1 MSEFDKASDTFV
13 TWLKENGATVAD
25 SIAIKDFRSQNAGR
39 GVVAVKDIKE
49 GDLLFS
55 LPRKVLLSEET
66 SELANIPDVKEKLQQ
81 LDGWSP
87 LILCMMYES
96 QREQSFWKPY
106 FDILPKEFS
115 TPMFWDQKDLEE
127 LASTSVIDKI
137 GKEDAET
144 LYKETLLP
152 IIKSHPDVFDEKV
165 HNVEL
170 FHVCG
175 SLIMAYSFHD
185 ELAVRK
191 RQEIDEKDR
200 QDETEDEDEDSDD
213 EQEEQGIIA
222 MVPMADM
229 LNHRTGFNNARLFH
243 EPEALQMRAIKD
255 IKAQEQIY
263 NTYGDLCNGDLL
275 RKYGFVDEP
284 NEHDIVEISGDLV
297 LNECC
302 PIDSS
307 EKEKEAKN
315 RSAFEIIIQV
325 TFLLEE
331 EALDD
336 CFVIESNGN
345 ISPEL
350 LVCVQVFMM
359 SSQEFS
365 TMLGKR
371 KLPKPKRSA
380 VVMDKIVAILSKR
393 LEQYSGSVEEDE
405 KRLRDSNLSLN
416 QHNSLIVKIG
426 EQLILQKA
434 LNQAQA
440 ADEDG
445 PKRKKLRK

>member
-13 TWLKENGATVAD
+13 LWLRDNDATVSD

-55 LPRKVLLSEET
+55 LPRKILLSEET

-81 LDGWSP
+81 LDGWAP

-96 QREQSFWKPY
+96 QRKQSFWKPY

-115 TPMFWDQKDLEE
+115 TPMFWEQKDLDE
-127 LASTSVIDKI
+127 LAGTSVIDKI
-137 GKEDAET
+137 GKDDAET

-152 IIKSHPDVFDEKV
+152 IIQSHPDVFDENV
-165 HNVEL
+165 HNVQL

-185 ELAVRK
+185 ELAVRTG
-191 RQEIDEKDR
+191 QVGEKK
-200 QDETEDEDEDSDD
+200 EDDDVDSDD
-213 EQEEQGIIA
+213 EEEDQGIIA

-255 IKAQEQIY
+255 IKAQDQVY

-275 RKYGFVDEP
+275 RKYGFVDDP

-297 LNECC
+297 RDECC

-307 EKEKEAKN
+307 EEEKEAK
-315 RSAFEIIIQV
+315 V

-336 CFVIESNGN
+336 CFVIESNGD
-345 ISPEL
+345 IPPEL

-359 SSQEFS
+359 SSQDFS

-371 KLPKPKRSA
+371 KLPKAKRSA
-380 VVMDKIVAILSKR
+380 VVMDTIKAILNKR
-393 LEQYSGSVEEDE
+393 LDQYPGHLEDDE
-405 KRLRDSNLSLN
+405 NRLRDSSLKLN

-426 EQLILQKA
+426 EQRILQKA
-434 LNQAQA
+434 LLQAHS
-440 ADEDG
+440 ADDQDR
-445 PKRKKLRK
+445 KRKKLRK

>member
-13 TWLKENGATVAD
+13 TWLKYNGATVAD
-25 SIAIKDFRSQNAGR
+25 SVAIKDLRSQNAGR
-39 GVVAVKDIKE
+39 GMVAVKDIKE

-55 LPRKVLLSEET
+55 LPRKILLSEET

-115 TPMFWDQKDLEE
+115 TPMFWDQKDLKE
-127 LASTSVIDKI
+127 LAGTSVIDKI

-144 LYKETLLP
+144 LYNETLLP
-152 IIKSHPDVFDEKV
+152 IIKSHPGVFDEKV
-165 HNVEL
+165 HNVDL

-191 RQEIDEKDR
+191 RQENDEKDNL
-200 QDETEDEDEDSDD
+200 DEAEAEAEAEDEDEDSD
-213 EQEEQGIIA
+213 EEEEEEQGIIA

-255 IKAQEQIY
+255 IKAQDQIY

-297 LNECC
+297 LNEGC
-302 PIDSS
+302 PKGSS
-307 EKEKEAKN
+307 EKEKEAK
-315 RSAFEIIIQV
+315 V

-336 CFVIESNGN
+336 CFVIESNGDVP
-345 ISPEL
+345 PEL

-380 VVMDKIVAILSKR
+380 VIMDKIIAILTKR

-405 KRLRDSNLSLN
+405 KRLRDSSLSLN

-440 ADEDG
+440 ADEHG